1 MCYSLPGLVL
11 KHIQA
16 SSETRNKTSLEA
28 QGEVAVCAV
37 VVSEC
42 ADDDMVWRST
52 ARATARYRK
61 AIIAASEVI
70 IRFRYRRGDREE
82 ARPAGRS
89 KSETDSLSDLISMT

>member
-1 MCYSLPGLVL
+1 M
-11 KHIQA
+11 
-16 SSETRNKTSLEA
+16 R
-28 QGEVAVCAV
+28 AV

-52 ARATARYRK
+52 ARATARSRK
-61 AIIAASEVI
+61 AIIAASEII
-70 IRFRYRRGDREE
+70 IRFRYRRGDRE